1 MTVNRKDRLILQLN
15 VVPVGAAR
23 CSVHENEVDVSVN
36 SPIRRCGKAARK
48 NIPHFAVCSVKRV
61 PVRVAGKKRIVFA
74 GRLASVF
81 VYVFNRSSAA
91 RLAVS
96 SSSSERGESSFP
108 ASLSSV
114 EGSSESSA
122 AGYSCSAASTS
133 VIASTVSSVLSTPAN
148 TDVGSIETQSTSA
161 INRLR
166 FFYSYFASPLKM
178 ILLSP

>member
-1 MTVNRKDRLILQLN
+1 MAVNRKDRLILQLN

-81 VYVFNRSSAA
+81 VYVFNRFQRCKA
-91 RLAVS
+91 RRFVKLLGA
-96 SSSSERGESSFP
+96 RRKLFP
-108 ASLSSV
+108 
-114 EGSSESSA
+114 G
-122 AGYSCSAASTS
+122 
-133 VIASTVSSVLSTPAN
+133 IA
-148 TDVGSIETQSTSA
+148 
-161 INRLR
+161 
-166 FFYSYFASPLKM
+166 FFCRR
-178 ILLSP
+178 IL